1 VSTILIINFAMTV
14 TSPEY
19 VNCPEL
25 IENIGENYQYWKRQL
40 AEEERSQ
47 ADATKSN
54 EEAADPETSTA
65 VKESEEKT

>member
-1 VSTILIINFAMTV
+1 MIINFAMTV

-40 AEEERSQ
+40 AEEER
-47 ADATKSN
+47 
-54 EEAADPETSTA
+54 
-65 VKESEEKT
+65 